1 VKSGLLFIKKN
12 ELFNRFS
19 SGAAVEKLLL
29 FLGTNRRTRKRFSY
43 VTSTFSLY
51 SYRPF
56 AHAG

>member
-29 FLGTNRRTRKRFSY
+29 FSGTNRRTLNTALNK
-43 VTSTFSLY
+43 
-51 SYRPF
+51 
-56 AHAG
+56 